1 MKQTSISNIQGISII
16 SRKISIDNRGS
27 FVKIEPSTQLEFPLT
42 SVAFSINPQ
51 VGTLRGLHFQT
62 EPYAEEKIVS
72 CVQGSIYDIL
82 LDIRPDSKTLGMWA
96 AVEISG
102 ENNLQ
107 VYIPKGIAHG
117 FQTLE
122 SNSIVQYCLTS
133 QYSEGH
139 SYSIN
144 PLLYPQ
150 FVWPYEAHFVSPR
163 DSSGINLEEAIQ
175 KYQISLTNIAR

>member
-72 CVQGSIYDIL
+72 CAL
-82 LDIRPDSKTLGMWA
+82 LQRCVGDPGLDR
-96 AVEISG
+96 
-102 ENNLQ
+102 
-107 VYIPKGIAHG
+107 
-117 FQTLE
+117 
-122 SNSIVQYCLTS
+122 
-133 QYSEGH
+133 
-139 SYSIN
+139 
-144 PLLYPQ
+144 
-150 FVWPYEAHFVSPR
+150 
-163 DSSGINLEEAIQ
+163 
-175 KYQISLTNIAR
+175 